1 MGVCYEGATMLHLP
15 SFFWEEFSY
24 VARLKKNT
32 LRKQDRRNG
41 GKWGPEIYSI
51 LDIVHEGGRAGG
63 GATVEVTGR
72 KENRTPS

>member
-1 MGVCYEGATMLHLP
+1 MLHLP

-32 LRKQDRRNG
+32 LRKQDR
-41 GKWGPEIYSI
+41 GKGESGVQKYTAFWTLSMRE
-51 LDIVHEGGRAGG
+51 EGLGEVPQRRSP